1 MASVDRV
8 TPKNVKLSQL
18 KSSKSVVNRPTL
30 SVEMSEVSG
39 SQFNL
44 VLYNALE
51 NLVKVRYMLIN
62 ISPKHD
68 YETIIQRLR
77 CKLVKFELQI
87 RLRRRMG
94 FTTNF

>member
-8 TPKNVKLSQL
+8 TPKNVKLSLL
-18 KSSKSVVNRPTL
+18 KSSRSVVNRPTL

-51 NLVKVRYMLIN
+51 NYKVVGLPTN
-62 ISPKHD
+62 I
-68 YETIIQRLR
+68 
-77 CKLVKFELQI
+77 KFLKRVLLNE
-87 RLRRRMG
+87 
-94 FTTNF
+94 